1 MRKRLD
7 INKLNSLA
15 CVADTLNT
23 EYGAKGTS
31 KRIEF
36 DAKALVWYYYTEMI
50 KAHRKSVGITQK
62 QLAEKIGVPPSYISK
77 FERGEVG
84 ISVTTFIQLTEAIGL
99 RFALVIA

>member
-7 INKLNSLA
+7 INKLNNLA
-15 CVADTLNT
+15 YVANTLNA

-36 DAKALVWYYYTEMI
+36 DAKSHVWYYTEMV
-50 KAHRKSVGITQK
+50 KTHRKSVGITQR
-62 QLAEKIGVPPSYISK
+62 QLAEKIGVSPHYISQ
-77 FERGEVG
+77 FERGEVE
-84 ISVTTFIQLTEAIGL
+84 IPLSTFIRLAEAIGL

>member
-23 EYGAKGTS
+23 EYGAKGIS

-36 DAKALVWYYYTEMI
+36 DAKSLVWYYTEII

-62 QLAEKIGVPPSYISK
+62 QLAEKIGVSPHYIST
-77 FERGEVG
+77 FERGEVE
-84 ISVTTFIQLTEAIGL
+84 ISLSTFIQLTEAIGL

>member
-7 INKLNSLA
+7 INKLNSLT
-15 CVADTLNT
+15 CVVDTLNA

-36 DAKALVWYYYTEMI
+36 DAKSLVWYYTEMI
-50 KAHRKSVGITQK
+50 KAHRKSIGITQK
-62 QLAEKIGVPPSYISK
+62 QLAEKIGVPPRYISK
-77 FERGEVG
+77 FERGEVE
-84 ISVTTFIQLTEAIGL
+84 ISLTTFIQLTEAIGL

>member
-15 CVADTLNT
+15 CVVDTLNT

-36 DAKALVWYYYTEMI
+36 DAKSLVWYYTEMI
-50 KAHRKSVGITQK
+50 KTHRKSVGITQK
-62 QLAEKIGVPPSYISK
+62 QLAEKVGVSPRYISK
-77 FERGEVG
+77 FERGEVE